1 MIASSQL
8 KKQFILMKNLLLVI
22 CIVLL
27 SAGFAFA
34 DTVTINHFVIKENP
48 FAKDEIAVVA
58 TDTANNILENFN
70 GKFAFSMNG
79 FQEPLKF
86 DKGIAFYRHKLDK
99 SSFLYVKHV
108 NDAGTHS
115 ILYYVYKGDNKLTPI
130 HISWIVLLAIPLLL
144 VLLGYLFK
152 RFIIIAII
160 IFCIFLY
167 FNHHSG
173 LSIPTFF
180 ESIIDGLKGLFKG

>member
-1 MIASSQL
+1 M
-8 KKQFILMKNLLLVI
+8 KKLLFIICLV
-22 CIVLL
+22 VF
-27 SAGFAFA
+27 SAGFTFA
-34 DTVTINHFVIKENP
+34 GTVAINHFVIKENP

-58 TDTANNILENFN
+58 TDTANNILENVN
-70 GKFAFSMNG
+70 GAFSFNVNG
-79 FQEPLKF
+79 FQEQLRF
-86 DKGIAFYRHKLDK
+86 DKGTAFYRHKLDR

-108 NDAGTHS
+108 NDSGTHS
-115 ILYYVYKGDNKLTPI
+115 ILYYVYKGDNKLIPI

-144 VLLGYLFK
+144 VLLAYLFK

-167 FNHHSG
+167 FNHHHG

-180 ESIIDGLKGLFKG
+180 ESIIDGLKGLFK